1 MWDAERLFSG
11 GLTILDTNGWL
22 QVLNFSNPKNLC
34 LSIFNISFLV
44 TTYYCKVWPFIMVLN
59 IFTIVNIKKG
69 PTITDSA
76 SYSMSSCPFSI
87 VIAIPEW
94 FNDFSY
100 TYKNNRQFF
109 KNQKYDLFKPCLE
122 LWTNSLLIKCNKFGN
137 QMSLGLNLLPWSL
150 IEWSWPF
157 S

>member
-1 MWDAERLFSG
+1 MGAKKVQKKV
-11 GLTILDTNGWL
+11 L
-22 QVLNFSNPKNLC
+22 Q
-34 LSIFNISFLV
+34 IYYNI
-44 TTYYCKVWPFIMVLN
+44 KVWSFIMVLN

-100 TYKNNRQFF
+100 TK
-109 KNQKYDLFKPCLE
+109 
-122 LWTNSLLIKCNKFGN
+122 
-137 QMSLGLNLLPWSL
+137 
-150 IEWSWPF
+150 
-157 S
+157 

>member
-1 MWDAERLFSG
+1 
-11 GLTILDTNGWL
+11 
-22 QVLNFSNPKNLC
+22 
-34 LSIFNISFLV
+34 
-44 TTYYCKVWPFIMVLN
+44 MVLN

-100 TYKNNRQFF
+100 TNNMSHNIGWLGLVFLQGYHDLMFRFLSYLITIPLNSFLTLNFTTKNSPSALKDCNAKSRKLKKLLLHTFSQRMFCLPCKVPKNSITANKEFF
-109 KNQKYDLFKPCLE
+109 K
-122 LWTNSLLIKCNKFGN
+122 
-137 QMSLGLNLLPWSL
+137 
-150 IEWSWPF
+150 
-157 S
+157 